1 MYFLELNNGVE
12 IPQLGMGMAAIGSWQ
27 QDDEYVTE
35 VILKAMSV
43 GYRHFDTGSVYGNE
57 RALGRAIKESGL
69 AREELFI
76 TSKVWD
82 TEQGTNKTHDAFARS
97 LERLQL
103 EYLDLY
109 LIHWP
114 MPAYTRETWG
124 AMEALYQQK
133 KVRALG
139 VSNFRKSDIEQ
150 LATFSEVRPVCN
162 QIELHPYF
170 TQQPLVDYC
179 QFHKIAICSWSP
191 LGSGSTW
198 SGVEAHE
205 KPLIDPV
212 IVDIAKNHGVTSGQV
227 ILKWNIQQHR
237 IVIPKAESLD
247 HIRNNFLISDFN
259 LSNAEIQAINGLNCN
274 KRLGGDPD
282 YVNQKNIM
290 VKVPD

>member
-1 MYFLELNNGVE
+1 MYFIELNNGVE

-27 QDDEYVTE
+27 QDDEYVSE
-35 VILKAMSV
+35 VILKAISL
-43 GYRHFDTGSVYGNE
+43 GYRHFDTASVYGNE
-57 RALGRAIKESGL
+57 RALGRALKESGL
-69 AREELFI
+69 PREELFI

-82 TEQGTNKTHDAFARS
+82 TEQGNTKTHDAFARS

-109 LIHWP
+109 LVHWP
-114 MPAYTRETWG
+114 VPAYTRETWE

-139 VSNFRKSDIEQ
+139 LSNFRKSDIEQ
-150 LATFSEVRPVCN
+150 LATFAEVRPVCN

-179 QFHKIAICSWSP
+179 QFHKIAISCWAP
-191 LGSGSTW
+191 LGSGSAW
-198 SGVEAHE
+198 SAVSEHE
-205 KPLIDPV
+205 KPLVDPV
-212 IVDIAKNHGVTSGQV
+212 ILEIAKDHDVGPGQI

-237 IVIPKAESLD
+237 IVIPKSESLENM
-247 HIRNNFLISDFN
+247 RNNFLLSNFN
-259 LSNAEIQAINGLNCN
+259 LSHSEINSINELNCN

-282 YVNQKNIM
+282 YANQTHVM

>member
-1 MYFLELNNGVE
+1 MYFIELNNGVE

-27 QDDEYVTE
+27 QDDEYVSE
-35 VILKAMSV
+35 IILKAIAV
-43 GYRHFDTGSVYGNE
+43 GYRLFDGASVYGNE

-69 AREELFI
+69 PREEFFI
-76 TSKVWD
+76 SSKVWD
-82 TEQGTNKTHDAFARS
+82 TEQGKSKTHDAFARS

-109 LIHWP
+109 MIHWP
-114 MPAYTRETWG
+114 VPALTRETWE

-139 VSNFRKSDIEQ
+139 LSNFRKSDIEQ
-150 LATFSEVRPVCN
+150 IASFSEVRPVCN

-179 QFHKIAICSWSP
+179 QFHKLAVSCWAP

-198 SGVEAHE
+198 SGVAVKE
-205 KPLIDPV
+205 KPIVDPV
-212 IVDIAKNHGVTSGQV
+212 ILEIAERYSATPAQV

-237 IVIPKAESLD
+237 IVVPKSEKLENMSTNFSL
-247 HIRNNFLISDFN
+247 SEFN
-259 LSNAEIQAINGLNCN
+259 LSNKDIQVINGLNCN

-282 YVNQKNIM
+282 YVHKNNLT